1 MVAILDGYAAMRTH
15 VLVRFGRWQELVA
28 SPGPEAPSRRPI
40 GVAMHAYGQGVAHA
54 ALGHIDEAE
63 ACQAAY
69 EAACAAIPEAM
80 VILSNPVHDVLEIGA
95 AMLEGELE

>member
-1 MVAILDGYAAMRTH
+1 MAAILDGYAAMRTH

-54 ALGHIDEAE
+54 ALGRIDAAE

-69 EAACAAIPEAM
+69 EAAYAAIPEAM

-95 AMLEGELE
+95 VMLEGELE